1 MAEDEVLLLT
11 AGPTTGDGL
20 LELFRSSADQR
31 CHWQW
36 AASGTAVPLAA

>member
-31 CHWQW
+31 CQW